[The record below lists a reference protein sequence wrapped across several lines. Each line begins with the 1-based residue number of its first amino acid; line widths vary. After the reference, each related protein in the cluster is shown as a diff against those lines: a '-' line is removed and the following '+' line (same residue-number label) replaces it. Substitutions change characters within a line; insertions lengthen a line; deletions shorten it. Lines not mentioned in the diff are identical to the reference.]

1 MILGK
6 MPEDKP
12 PKPLVSTQTGSNVT
26 LIFGGRNYVS
36 VKWTKDGVKFNPGK
50 SGYARFQKESSEK
63 GLELHITDAV
73 TTDSGT
79 YVCELHS
86 LTSQKRQVQLL
97 VEGLYV

>member
-1 MILGK
+1 

-12 PKPLVSTQTGSNVT
+12 PKPLVSAQTGRNVT
-26 LIFGGRNYVS
+26 LIFGGRNYVT
-36 VKWTKDGVKFNPGK
+36 VKWTKDGVMFKPGK
-50 SGYARFQKESSEK
+50 SGYARFQNEASEK